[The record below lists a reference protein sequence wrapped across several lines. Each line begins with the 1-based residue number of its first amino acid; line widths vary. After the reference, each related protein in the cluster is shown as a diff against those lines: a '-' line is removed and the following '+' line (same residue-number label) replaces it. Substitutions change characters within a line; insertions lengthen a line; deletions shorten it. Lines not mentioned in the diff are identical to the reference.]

1 MNNNSPDMIHKSK
14 RSPHRML
21 GWTIMRIFLLIIML
35 AWIGMFIAGVFDF
48 QTYVVSHPVE
58 FIPYTPTW
66 TPQIFS
72 QILAQLG
79 LSFTVWVQFT
89 LVTSTINALVFWFI
103 GFLIFF
109 RKGMDWFGLYLG
121 VMLVL
126 FGAVS
131 GNTSPVFSG
140 MNPEF
145 NWIFIPMGAAGWWG
159 LFLLLFLFPN
169 GRFVPR
175 WTRWIAWILLVIYG
189 LNVLV
194 LEIGGGV
201 QPTLVLAILATL
213 GIGIGSQVYRYR
225 KVSNPF
231 ERQQTKWVMAAM
243 VVVAVVL
250 IISMSP
256 AFLPD
261 LIDPGSPGNR
271 VALIFSILPNFFS
284 ALLPLSVAFA
294 ILRYRL
300 WDIDLIIRST
310 LQYGL
315 LSLLLGLLYFGMVTL
330 LQTAFVGFSQ
340 QQSPL
345 VLVLSTLAIAAIFNP
360 LRRRIQQIIDRRFY
374 RQKYNAERIL
384 TEFSASVQNE
394 VDGEILN
401 RLLLD
406 TVAKTIQPES
416 LGLWIRSETSSHVM
430 KGES

>member
-1 MNNNSPDMIHKSK
+1 MNKNTPEMIHKSK
-14 RSPHRML
+14 RSPQRSL
-21 GWTIMRIFLLIIML
+21 GWKIMRILLLILML
-35 AWIGMFIAGVFDF
+35 AWIGMFTAGVFDF
-48 QTYVVSHPVE
+48 QTYVASHPVE

-79 LSFTVWVQFT
+79 LSFTVWAQFT

-131 GNTSPVFSG
+131 GNTSSVFSG
-140 MNPEF
+140 MHPEF

-194 LEIGGGV
+194 LEIGGSV

-250 IISMSP
+250 IISMVP

-261 LIDPGSPGNR
+261 LLAPGSPGNR
-271 VALIFSILPNFFS
+271 VALILSNLPNFFS
-284 ALLPLSVAFA
+284 AFLPLSMAFA

-300 WDIDLIIRST
+300 WDIDLIIRRT

-315 LSLLLGLLYFGMVTL
+315 LSVLLGLLYFGMVTL

-345 VLVLSTLAIAAIFNP
+345 VLVLSTLAIAALFNP
-360 LRRRIQQIIDRRFY
+360 LRRRIQQVIDRRFY

-384 TEFSASVQNE
+384 TEFSASAQNE

-401 RLLLD
+401 RHLLD

-416 LGLWIRSETSSHVM
+416 LGLWMRSETSSHVI
-430 KGES
+430 KGQS